1 MAIENYFDDDTM
13 LMDEFLDGEK
23 DRRRLVYIPVE
34 KIYPHPDNPRKDI
47 GDVTELADSMIENG
61 IMQNLTVV
69 KNINDTKSYNR
80 LLDGSDD
87 GVKYSD
93 AYIDHATKHAFEDSY
108 TVIIGHRR
116 LAAAKAIGIAEV
128 PCVIAEMNY
137 MTQISTMMTENLQRV
152 DLTLFEQAAC
162 FKQMKL
168 DLGMSM
174 NQIVEKTGFSE
185 STVRRRMKLC
195 DLDPDK
201 LQKASMRQISM
212 DDLERLG
219 RIEDVEER
227 NKVLE
232 DIGTVNFD
240 YAYKQALRKQEE
252 EQLRR
257 AWRASLLGRGLTE
270 ISYKESSTN
279 DNYRQSARSYA
290 LCASVSPD
298 AYILDEDQ
306 QYFSFNGNTVYFK
319 RKKNA
324 SDDEKRLAY
333 ERERERERLRRDA
346 LAAVTRTAYE
356 LRREFIEG
364 ISETAAA
371 RFAPI
376 VIEYNVLRD
385 WSDVD
390 NYGYS
395 YNNYAKEKFP
405 GRLHDINGFSS
416 VAPLIERTPFKCLL
430 IHTYLRWADSETL
443 GYTNY
448 NGEFVENKRLNH
460 IYDFLRRLGYELSD
474 EETALMGGI
483 SPLYKKESGDT

>member
-1 MAIENYFDDDTM
+1 MAIENYFDDDIA
-13 LMDEFLDGEK
+13 LMDEFLDDEK

-34 KIYPHPDNPRKDI
+34 KIYPHPDNPRKEI

-80 LLDGSDD
+80 LLDGFD
-87 GVKYSD
+87 GVKYSP
-93 AYIDHATKHAFEDSY
+93 AYINHATKHAFEDSY

-128 PCVIAEMNY
+128 PCVISDMDY

-168 DLGMSM
+168 DLGMTM

-201 LQKASMRQISM
+201 LQKASHRQISM

-232 DIGTVNFD
+232 DIGTYNFD

-319 RKKNA
+319 RDKNA
-324 SDDEKRLAY
+324 ADDEKRLAY
-333 ERERERERLRRDA
+333 EQERERERLRRDA

-356 LRREFIEG
+356 LRREFIES
-364 ISETAAA
+364 ISEADAK
-371 RFAPI
+371 RFTPI

-395 YNNYAKEKFP
+395 CNNYAKDKFP
-405 GRLHDINGFSS
+405 GKLHDINGFSS
-416 VAPLIERTPFKCLL
+416 VAPLIENAPYRAFLV
-430 IHTYLRWADSETL
+430 HTYLRWNDNEKLCYA
-443 GYTNY
+443 NY
-448 NGEFVENKRLNH
+448 NGDFVGNKRLNY
-460 IYDFLRRLGYELSD
+460 IYDFLRALGYAMSD
-474 EETALMGGI
+474 EEKALMSGT
-483 SPLYKKESGDT
+483 SPLYEKEREGT